1 MDKTLLIIGLFALGF
16 YFLKLFAKYKFMTL
30 YPQVLS
36 HFELIS
42 NTILSEY
49 FTSELLP
56 YKMTNATPTPEY
68 TTKKRSEYIT
78 SVLHSLSRSHRR
90 ILRYYLTQEGIIQYL
105 VIKFDNEALRN
116 NIQRAERSET
126 TPTFNGENK

>member
-36 HFELIS
+36 HFELVS

-78 SVLHSLSRSHRR
+78 SVLHSLSRTHRS